1 MGVRVLEHS
10 GALTAASDL
19 YGELDS
25 LIALATAAQKYH
37 WAAPTMTT
45 ANTID
50 IREGRHPLQELVV
63 PAFVANPC
71 IIWGASDQDDEADD
85 APDDDFHLRD
95 ARPQA
100 GPSMIIMTGP
110 NHSGKSIYLKQVAL
124 IVYLAH
130 VGSYVPADYA
140 LIGLTDKI
148 LTRISTRES
157 MARSES
163 AFAIDLR
170 QAAFAINHITH
181 RSLVL
186 IDEFGKG
193 TNSHDGAGLMT
204 ALLNHFLALDRRPK
218 VLVATHF
225 HEIFENGLLTEN
237 DPNLVFA
244 HMEVRVDLESDDLD
258 DAVAYLFNLRPGRS
272 TSSFGTQCAA
282 RSGVDKAV
290 VDRAEDLSLLLARGE
305 DLTVACARLNP
316 EEERRLEV
324 AEGIARR
331 FVEMEIPTGRGRVGG
346 SGSGSIREML
356 GEVLGV
362 VDES

>member
-1 MGVRVLEHS
+1 M
-10 GALTAASDL
+10 AASEL

-25 LIALATAAQKYH
+25 LIALAMAAEKYNWTA
-37 WAAPTMTT
+37 PEMTMS
-45 ANTID
+45 NIID

-63 PAFVANPC
+63 PAFIANPC
-71 IIWGASDQDDEADD
+71 LIAGGQGTESEADVDEAMPD
-85 APDDDFHLRD
+85 AEQRL
-95 ARPQA
+95 
-100 GPSMIIMTGP
+100 GPSMLIMTGP
-110 NHSGKSIYLKQVAL
+110 NHSGKSVYLKQVAL

-130 VGSYVPADYA
+130 VGSYVPADHA
-140 LIGLTDKI
+140 VVGLTDKI

-193 TNSHDGAGLMT
+193 TNSNDGAGLMT
-204 ALLNHFLALDRRPK
+204 ALLDHFLSLEDARPK

-225 HEIFENGLLTEN
+225 HEIFENGFLTE
-237 DPNLVFA
+237 DDRDLAFA
-244 HMEVRVDLESDDLD
+244 HMEVRADF
-258 DAVAYLFNLRPGRS
+258 DAVDPDDQVTYLFRLMQGRS

-290 VDRAEDLSLLLARGE
+290 VDRAEDLTLLLARNE
-305 DLTVACARLNP
+305 DLQAACAKLAP
-316 EEERRLEV
+316 GEERRLEE

-331 FVEMEIPTGRGRVGG
+331 FVEMDIPGSGRGRGG
-346 SGSGSIREML
+346 AGSVRGML
-356 GEVLGV
+356 GVLLGV
-362 VDES
+362 EDSS